1 MTALCTFA
9 LADLYL
15 GVDAT
20 CVQEILRPQ
29 TITRVPL
36 ADPTVAGLV
45 NLRGQLVIAIDLHRR
60 LRLATRSD
68 IARSA
73 AMHVVLRTVDGAF
86 SLLVDRV
93 DDVVDIDDAACEPTP
108 VTIGAEL
115 RRVVIAAYKLP
126 DRLLLALDANRAVGG
141 AL

>member
-15 GVDAT
+15 AVAAT

-36 ADPTVAGLV
+36 ADPTIAGLV
-45 NLRGQLVIAIDLHRR
+45 NLRGQLVIAVDLRRR
-60 LRLATRSD
+60 LRLAAPAVDR
-68 IARSA
+68 AA
-73 AMHVVLRTVDGAF
+73 AMHVVVRIADGAF

-93 DDVVDIDDAACEPTP
+93 DDVVEVADAQCEPTP
-108 VTIGAEL
+108 ATVGAEL
-115 RRVVIAAYKLP
+115 RRLVIAAYKLP
-126 DRLLLALDANRAVGG
+126 DRVLLALDANRAVGG
-141 AL
+141 AS